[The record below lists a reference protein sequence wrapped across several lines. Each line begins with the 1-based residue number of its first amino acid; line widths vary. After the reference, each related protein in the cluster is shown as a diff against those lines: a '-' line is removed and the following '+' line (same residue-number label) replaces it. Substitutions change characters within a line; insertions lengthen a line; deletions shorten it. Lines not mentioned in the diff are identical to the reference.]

1 MARKFSTLSTLFG
14 TGLLLATAVSSPGCS
29 WLLGGYEGVFFE
41 AEDVSLEL
49 PASGLRADGTK
60 GDLWSLITTTADD
73 TNGWVTTVVETTG
86 YVVEF
91 LSNHRETGLDGEWRV
106 YGPFDDSS
114 GRDIAW
120 LVRITGTDADTSF
133 EFLVAPRG
141 TTDTDTFE
149 LMSDGSL
156 TVEDDLRFGN
166 MHIDFDTIEKYP
178 ELDVTLLWSF
188 AGDINIDFERNV
200 DSGEKSINI
209 DFQQFQANRTG
220 YLDDDSFQSD
230 ETYEFHKAGDGSGSF
245 HLALMGEWDTWPYAW
260 SGPMQERMQL
270 DMVWTPTGEGRA
282 YGTVTEVDGVGD
294 MLHGD
299 AALDECFDAS
309 GCLSYRALSELYA
322 NEVPGYN
329 FGDPLSCVI
338 EMP

>member
-1 MARKFSTLSTLFG
+1 MARTSSTLSTLFG
-14 TGLLLATAVSSPGCS
+14 TGLLLATIVPASGCA
-29 WLLGGYEGVFFE
+29 WFVGYDGVFLE
-41 AEDVSLEL
+41 AEDVSLDI
-49 PASGLRADGTK
+49 PSSGFRADGTQ
-60 GDLWSLITTTADD
+60 GDLWWLINQTAQD

-91 LSNHRETGLDGEWRV
+91 LSNHRESGLDGTWRV
-106 YGPFDDSS
+106 YGPFDDSA

-120 LVRITGTDADTSF
+120 LVRISGTDADTSF
-133 EFLVAPRG
+133 EFLLAPRG
-141 TTDTDTFE
+141 TTDTDTFD
-149 LMSDGSL
+149 LMADGSL

-188 AGDINIDFERNV
+188 EGDINIEFERNV
-200 DSGEKSINI
+200 DSGEKTISI
-209 DFQQFQANRTG
+209 DYQGFVANRTG
-220 YLDDDSFQSD
+220 YLDDDHFESD
-230 ETYEFHKAGDGSGSF
+230 ETYEFHKAADGSGSF
-245 HLALMGEWDTWPYAW
+245 HLALMGEWDTWPYNW
-260 SGPMQERMQL
+260 SGPLQERMQL

-282 YGTVTEVDGVGD
+282 YGSITEVDGVGD

-299 AALDECFDAS
+299 ASLDECFDAS

-322 NEVPGYN
+322 NEVPTYN
-329 FGDPLSCVI
+329 FGDPSSCVV